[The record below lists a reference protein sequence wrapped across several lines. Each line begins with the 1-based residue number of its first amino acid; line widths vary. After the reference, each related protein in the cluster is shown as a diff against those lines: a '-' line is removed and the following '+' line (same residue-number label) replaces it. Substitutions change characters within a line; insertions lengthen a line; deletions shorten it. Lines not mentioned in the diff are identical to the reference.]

1 MADLFLVVLLF
12 IILAAIVIYVHKKNK
27 INLRL
32 LNITF
37 YIVIANLIFIPFIL
51 SYWELSGVYIII
63 FHVIAAAAVLLLN
76 IVCSYYLF
84 DKKRKSLLSSY
95 LIYLILILIFTQYI
109 NNYYYPLLLSKILIA
124 VYFLD
129 ICVLIKKDK
138 IISAYY
144 KNIALIIILSWV
156 ILDFFTIFFNNDIL
170 NLLSVIFAL
179 ALAVEFFHIKVSLME
194 KKISKFDRN
203 IMNILDDFL
212 EAFFIVDIEDF
223 TIKNYNNLAAV
234 YFNLNN
240 NGKNLQLKN
249 IFSANSFLI
258 LKNKIKKAEETK
270 NLAVKTKIREDFFEE
285 WYIDIRYLDFKQ
297 NNEVLIILKDK
308 SKENILKNRLAES
321 KNKITKLHHVAIE
334 MQRFEKKEEV
344 YQLTVKTAQ
353 GLLDYDVI
361 SLDIVKGNRLVTVC
375 RSKNITNQGV
385 KPMDLDEPSL
395 AAKTYHTQQ
404 SYICANVRKD
414 KNAAPV
420 KNSYKSA
427 ISVPIDKFGV
437 FQIISEEYDYFK
449 DQDKQIVEIL
459 ISHAIAALKRLKR
472 EEDLKYFGFHDYLT
486 GLYNRDYLE
495 EEIKRLDNKRSLPLS
510 VIIGDVNGL
519 KLINDTFGHHQGDQ
533 LLKNIAEIL
542 DSTSRHTD
550 ILGRWGGDEFL
561 IVLPHTTKQDA
572 KSLIHRIKNNLKV
585 KDYEGIPLSISF
597 GKATKIKESEDI
609 KDIINEA
616 DRLMYNNKSK
626 CHEKHTQQMLNVLYN
641 KLHEM
646 GHEKKEHC
654 QRVMKMS
661 EEFALHLNLD
671 KDEIKDLKKAAR
683 LHDIGMINISS
694 DIVCKNDE
702 LTEEE
707 YEIIKSHTEIGFRI
721 ANSLN
726 ESSEISHAILFHH
739 EWWNGKGYPDR
750 RQGKEIPLF
759 ARIISITDAFD
770 IMINDQVYRE
780 KMSKEKAVKKIKKR
794 AGTQFDPELVEI
806 FVNEVI

>member
-1 MADLFLVVLLF
+1 MTEYFLISLLF
-12 IILAAIVIYVHKKNK
+12 IILAVIIIYIHKKNK
-27 INLRL
+27 ISLRL
-32 LNITF
+32 LNIIF
-37 YIVIANLIFIPFIL
+37 YIAIANLLFIPFIL
-51 SYWELSGVYIII
+51 SYWELSGMYIII
-63 FHVIAAAAVLLLN
+63 YHVMAAAAVLLLN
-76 IVCSYYLF
+76 IVFSYYLF
-84 DKKRKSLLSSY
+84 DEKRKSLLTSY
-95 LIYLILILIFTQYI
+95 LIYLILIFIFIQYS
-109 NNYYYPLLLSKILIA
+109 NNSYYPLLLSKILIA
-124 VYFLD
+124 AYFLD

-138 IISAYY
+138 NIGEYH
-144 KNIALIIILSWV
+144 KNIALMIILSWV
-156 ILDFFTIFFNNDIL
+156 ILDFFTIFFNNNIL
-170 NLLSVIFAL
+170 NLLSAIFAL
-179 ALAVEFFHIKVSLME
+179 ALVVEFFHIKLNLKE
-194 KKISKFDRN
+194 KKISKFDRY

-240 NGKNLQLKN
+240 NDKNLELKN
-249 IFSANSFLI
+249 IFSVKSLLK
-258 LKNKIKKAEETK
+258 LKNKINKAEESK
-270 NLAVKTKIREDFFEE
+270 NLAVKTKNREDIVQE
-285 WYIDIRYLDFKQ
+285 WYIDIKYLDFKQ

-308 SKENILKNRLAES
+308 TKENILKGRLTES
-321 KNKITKLHHVAIE
+321 KNKITKLHHVALE

-361 SLDIVKGNRLVTVC
+361 SLDIVKGNRLVTIC
-375 RSKNITNQGV
+375 RSQNLTKQDV

-404 SYICANVRKD
+404 SYICENVKKD

-427 ISVPIDKFGV
+427 LSVPIDKFGV

-449 DQDKQIVEIL
+449 DEDKKIVELL
-459 ISHAIAALKRLKR
+459 ISHTIAALKRLKR
-472 EEDLKYFGFHDYLT
+472 EDDLKYFGFHDYLT

-510 VIIGDVNGL
+510 IIIGDVNGL
-519 KLINDTFGHHQGDQ
+519 KLINDTFGHNKGDQ
-533 LLKNIAEIL
+533 LLKNIARVL
-542 DSTSRHTD
+542 DRTSRHTD

-561 IVLPHTTKQDA
+561 IVLPHTSKQDA
-572 KSLIHRIKNNLKV
+572 KSLVHRIKNNLKI
-585 KDYEGIPLSISF
+585 KDYEGIPLSVSF
-597 GKATKIKESEDI
+597 GQAIKIKKSEDI

-626 CHEKHTQQMLNVLYN
+626 SHEKHSQQMLEVLYN

-671 KDEIKDLKKAAR
+671 KEEIEDLKKAAR

-726 ESSEISHAILFHH
+726 ESNEISHAILFHH
-739 EWWNGKGYPDR
+739 EWWNGNGYPDR
-750 RQGKEIPLF
+750 RQGKEIPLY

-770 IMINDQVYRE
+770 IMINDQVYRG
-780 KMSKEKAVKKIKKR
+780 KMSKEKAVKKIKKS
-794 AGTQFDPELVEI
+794 AGTQFDPELVET